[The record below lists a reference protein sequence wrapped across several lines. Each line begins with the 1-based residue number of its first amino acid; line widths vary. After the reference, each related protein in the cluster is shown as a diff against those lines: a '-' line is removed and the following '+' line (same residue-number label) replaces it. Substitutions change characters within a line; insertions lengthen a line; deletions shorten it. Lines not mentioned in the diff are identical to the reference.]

1 MYIPWIEK
9 KVASVDFRLRLKR
22 KPGYLHQYHQSRN
35 LDQWWQGWQGD
46 KVYKQRPFFLVE
58 KLLKN
63 TNKQPSQTKT
73 IEHVLKCF
81 KRNQSTSTSK
91 LRHFSGNVQQL
102 CWVPEADHWITPRDS
117 RVAQAKH
124 RITKGIDMTPMGF
137 TNINHWFPLMMPAK
151 KKAPL
156 FPGVLRNVT
165 RWERLP
171 CRLSGETSRVTAPGS
186 PPNPDPLRAGLQVG
200 GTVQH
205 GMERRHEMGWDGWVF
220 YFYNGS
226 SVDSWCF
233 FERFLCD
240 DQ

>member
-46 KVYKQRPFFLVE
+46 KVCKQRPFILVE

-124 RITKGIDMTPMGF
+124 RITKGIDMTPMEF
-137 TNINHWFPLMMPAK
+137 TNINHWFPFMMPAK
-151 KKAPL
+151 KNTFISWGLA
-156 FPGVLRNVT
+156 
-165 RWERLP
+165 ERY
-171 CRLSGETSRVTAPGS
+171 
-186 PPNPDPLRAGLQVG
+186 GL
-200 GTVQH
+200 GTVAMSPFRRDLPRHSARVSTKSGSFEGRVAGGSVEH